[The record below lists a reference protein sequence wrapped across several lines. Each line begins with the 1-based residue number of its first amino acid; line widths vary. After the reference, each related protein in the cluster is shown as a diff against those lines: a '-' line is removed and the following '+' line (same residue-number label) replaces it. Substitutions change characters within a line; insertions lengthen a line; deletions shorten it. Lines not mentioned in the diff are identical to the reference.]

1 MPGNHNYNKKFKP
14 LARGLRNY
22 STKAEIRLWCEVLR
36 NKSMLGFTFLRQRIV
51 DLYIAD
57 FLCKDLMLVIELDG
71 KSHDSEEA
79 VLKDMEKDR
88 VLQKLGFTVMR
99 IRDEDVMNNLDTV
112 VLHIDTWIRTHHPAK
127 VSSSP

>member
-1 MPGNHNYNKKFKP
+1 MQHNNFHYNKKLKP

-36 NKSMLGFTFLRQRIV
+36 NKNMLGFTFLRQRSV

-57 FLCKDLMLVIELDG
+57 FMCKDLMLVIELDG

-79 VLKDMEKDR
+79 LLKDLEKDR
-88 VLQKLGFTVMR
+88 ALQKLGFTVM
-99 IRDEDVMNNLDTV
+99 
-112 VLHIDTWIRTHHPAK
+112 
-127 VSSSP
+127 